1 MTKRALIIVDVQN
14 DFMPGGAL
22 PTRHGEEI
30 VPVINELQPRFDVVV
45 ATQDWHPPNHG
56 SFASNHPGKK
66 PGDVVSLGGLEQ
78 ILWPDHCVQGS
89 RGADLHR
96 DLDTSRI
103 AKLAQKGTDPAID
116 SYSTFYD
123 NGRRKST
130 GLEKYL
136 RENSVTDVYIGG
148 LATDYCVLW
157 SARDALD
164 LGFHTHV
171 ITDACRGVDLRPG
184 DIDRAIDEMRGIG
197 VEVVSSSAVS

>member
-1 MTKRALIIVDVQN
+1 
-14 DFMPGGAL
+14 MPGGAL